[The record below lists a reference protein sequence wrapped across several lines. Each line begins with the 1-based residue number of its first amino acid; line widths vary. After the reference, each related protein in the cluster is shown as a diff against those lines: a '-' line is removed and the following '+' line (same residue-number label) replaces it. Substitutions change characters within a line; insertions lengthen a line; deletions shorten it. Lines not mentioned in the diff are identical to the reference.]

1 MSRSYKKNVYV
12 KDKDKH
18 AQRQANRRVRRLNSE
33 QQNGCYYKR
42 VYNSWD
48 ISDFKFKIEP
58 SSKYYRKARNK

>member
-33 QQNGCYYKR
+33 QQSGCYYKR
-42 VYNSWD
+42 IYNSWD